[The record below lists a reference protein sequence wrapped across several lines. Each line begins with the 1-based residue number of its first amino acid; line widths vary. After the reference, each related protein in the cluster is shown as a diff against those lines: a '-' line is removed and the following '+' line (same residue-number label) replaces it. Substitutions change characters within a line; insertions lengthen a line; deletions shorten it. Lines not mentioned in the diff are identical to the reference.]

1 MTISGSSTTDVVAA
15 PDAAVTALH
24 AAGVFDAPSYG
35 AGLLIAAMII
45 YLLVKVPLDNAG
57 RADEPAPPA
66 AMM

>member
-1 MTISGSSTTDVVAA
+1 
-15 PDAAVTALH
+15 L
-24 AAGVFDAPSYG
+24 FDSPSYA
-35 AGLLIAAMII
+35 AGLLVFALIV